1 MRGVADESWM
11 QAVEGE
17 DRVFFAFDLHPQK
30 DEAKSESEGRPVYR
44 DVEYI
49 QIQVPGDKGNVVH
62 RPVTPEDRQ
71 RFARQYEHWKT
82 GIGEV
87 QTGTPLAEWS
97 VISRSEVLELAYFNV
112 RTVEQLA
119 SLTDAN
125 AQNIGALRVWRD
137 KAKSFLEAAKGN
149 APLVQMQAELTKR
162 DNDNATLKH
171 QLEEQA
177 KELAELKAEMKSFR
191 KKTG

>member
-17 DRVFFAFDLHPQK
+17 ERVFFSFDLHPQK
-30 DEAKSESEGRPVYR
+30 DEAKSEAEGRPVFR

-62 RPVTPEDRQ
+62 RPVTPEDKQ
-71 RFARQYEHWKT
+71 RFSRQYEHWKN
-82 GIGEV
+82 GKSPE
-87 QTGTPLAEWS
+87 QTGMPLTEWAA
-97 VISRSEVLELAYFNV
+97 ISRSEVLELAYFNV

-125 AQNIGALRVWRD
+125 AQNVGALRLWRD
-137 KAKSFLEAAKGN
+137 KAKAFLEQAKGN
-149 APLVQMQAELTKR
+149 APLVQMQAELVRR

-191 KKTG
+191 KKG